1 MKVVMQAIFSSICW
15 QIKFSSGAEYW
26 RLGNSDQRSV
36 IIMQATNYCT
46 ERKSGR
52 GLYCIPIWQDSNNF
66 KEGKGGLFCPN
77 GNLKPP
83 HLSRLPLLEQI
94 FTKWCIAATNWSIVS
109 SWLLVRAPQIPIGPH
124 NLILRSVTIEK
135 IWFRWIVWEI
145 SWDAPGPKGSE
156 EKMYQLLWY
165 CGALLLW

>member
-52 GLYCIPIWQDSNNF
+52 GLYCISIWQDSNYF
-66 KEGKGGLFCPN
+66 IEGKGGLFCLN

-83 HLSRLPLLEQI
+83 FCLS
-94 FTKWCIAATNWSIVS
+94 FVHAATAGADIHKVMHCSYK
-109 SWLLVRAPQIPIGPH
+109 LVNCVQLASCESPSNSNRTPQS
-124 NLILRSVTIEK
+124 NFKKR
-135 IWFRWIVWEI
+135 
-145 SWDAPGPKGSE
+145 DN
-156 EKMYQLLWY
+156 
-165 CGALLLW
+165 